1 MSLFL
6 TMNWSLLE
14 SLVLSISPGR
24 RVWMARLGLGF
35 VRQPGLLETPP
46 SHSEWFC
53 FADSKE
59 KTDQSKD
66 QMVEQ

>member
-1 MSLFL
+1 
-6 TMNWSLLE
+6 
-14 SLVLSISPGR
+14 
-24 RVWMARLGLGF
+24 MARLGLGF